1 VAGLLAHFNLRHP
14 VKRKPNQ
21 CRVLTFGLIWFVVFL
36 SWVSPGCPEEPGTQ
50 ETAKKW
56 EEIASLRYQ
65 AAIGHESRAEQKEA
79 LGSENLGEAL
89 KGAGDEKVS
98 ASGGYKTASEHWK
111 KAAEEYGAIGD
122 LDNEKK
128 AQYNSDLA
136 WDAAKR
142 TRREAA
148 EFHMRAAKVFEDA
161 NNLGEKIEALK
172 KVASDLEA
180 LMKME

>member
-1 VAGLLAHFNLRHP
+1 MSRSNSDKLRT
-14 VKRKPNQ
+14 N
-21 CRVLTFGLIWFVVFL
+21 GLIFCVVIL
-36 SWVSPGCPEEPGTQ
+36 LWVSPGYPEEAGTQ
-50 ETAKKW
+50 ETAKQW
-56 EEIASLRYQ
+56 EEIASLRFQ

-79 LGSENLGEAL
+79 LGSETPGPAL
-89 KGAGDEKVS
+89 SGAGDEKVS
-98 ASGGYKTASEHWK
+98 DSGGYKTASKHWK
-111 KAAEEYGAIGD
+111 KAAEAYRTTED

-136 WDAAKR
+136 WEAAKR
-142 TRREAA
+142 TLREAA

-161 NNLGEKIEALK
+161 NNLGEKIEAIK